1 MFSPRK
7 NAEIRTRRSSD
18 CASPISS
25 VATCSSPTIC
35 TTASG
40 RTICR
45 SPSQTCRKHRSFT
58 RSFCEKN
65 IPGSV
70 SNILDVG
77 CGTGHNAELLLACG
91 YQVDCVSPSPYL
103 SSVTRKKL
111 RERSKLYECTFEE
124 LPPGRKYDCLL
135 FSESFQYIDL
145 DTVFLRMPEFLNPG
159 GYVVISDFFRIP
171 GEGSSAMGGG
181 HRLSRFREK
190 TRGIAVPPA
199 DGEGHHRKHRTQSP
213 VGR

>member
-58 RSFCEKN
+58 RSFCEKIFPEAYRASSTSAAAPDTMPN
-65 IPGSV
+65 CCSPAGIRSIASRRALISP
-70 SNILDVG
+70 
-77 CGTGHNAELLLACG
+77 
-91 YQVDCVSPSPYL
+91 PSPGK
-103 SSVTRKKL
+103 SSGSTANCTNAP
-111 RERSKLYECTFEE
+111 SKSCRPAAST
-124 LPPGRKYDCLL
+124 
-135 FSESFQYIDL
+135 
-145 DTVFLRMPEFLNPG
+145 TVC
-159 GYVVISDFFRIP
+159 
-171 GEGSSAMGGG
+171 SSA
-181 HRLSRFREK
+181 RAFSTSIWIPYFYACRNF
-190 TRGIAVPPA
+190 
-199 DGEGHHRKHRTQSP
+199 
-213 VGR
+213 